1 MCISEMHPRQG
12 DKHNGDALTSLF
24 DHHTLLM
31 LTRRC
36 HADDG
41 IMLNKLGWRP
51 TRALRVSAQWV
62 HRVANSLRDQLPASS
77 ARPALSTAGSG
88 RWG

>member
-36 HADDG
+36 HANDG
-41 IMLNKLGWRP
+41 IMLNKLG
-51 TRALRVSAQWV
+51 LG
-62 HRVANSLRDQLPASS
+62 DQLE
-77 ARPALSTAGSG
+77 R
-88 RWG
+88 